1 MPLLHSNPLK
11 QISLRT
17 KLITH
22 STLLVL
28 VAVTGVGLSLYLA
41 ERLYLVRRFDQT
53 QEDNVNSLVQIRRE
67 SLAANNDQ
75 LLLSYL
81 SLLRR
86 SRALSYAM
94 IQDNTGRVLAHT
106 NPALIDQRLTDPL
119 SLKAA
124 ETTGLLRQQG
134 GATDDVV
141 DFALPIM
148 QGSNRLGVARVG
160 YSRTSMGQLVDQA
173 LEAALHRIVF
183 ATLLA
188 MGFGIVLAILLS
200 FLLTRPIGLLR
211 DGAQKI
217 GEGDLTHRIRITT
230 RDELGDLAR
239 EFNVMA
245 AKLQELDQLKQDFVS
260 NVTHELRSP
269 LTSLRGYVELLLRE
283 GAGPINEEQREF
295 LIVIKNNSLRLAR
308 FIDNL
313 LDVAKIEAGKI
324 ELHPE
329 RIRLQDLALETTIV
343 FRPIAQ
349 EKQVEFRTEMAPHL
363 RPIEGDA
370 DKLLEVLTNL
380 LSNAFKF
387 TPPGGQVTLS
397 AAEETDGVHIQV
409 KDTGIGIP
417 QESLGIIFN
426 KFEQVKP
433 TQGLAR
439 KTKGSGLGL
448 TIVKGIIE
456 AHGGRVWIE
465 SQLNAGTTVHVFL
478 PQPGRETE
486 ESEIA

>member
-1 MPLLHSNPLK
+1 VK

-17 KLITH
+17 KLVAH

-28 VAVTGVGLSLYLA
+28 AAGTGVGVSLYFA
-41 ERLYLVRRFDQT
+41 ERQYLVRRFDQT
-53 QEDNVNSLVQIRRE
+53 QEDNVASLVQIRRE
-67 SLAANNDQ
+67 SVTSNNEQ

-86 SRALSYAM
+86 SKALSYAM
-94 IQDNTGRVLAHT
+94 IQDVTGRVLSHT
-106 NPALIDQRLTDPL
+106 NPAFVGQRLSDPL
-119 SLKAA
+119 TLGAL
-124 ETTGLLRQQG
+124 ETASLLRQQG
-134 GATDDVV
+134 GSTDDVI
-141 DFALPIM
+141 DLSLPIVH
-148 QGSNRLGVARVG
+148 GTKRLGVARVG
-160 YSRTSMGQLVDQA
+160 YSRATMAQLVDQT
-173 LEAALHRIVF
+173 LQAARHRILI
-183 ATLLA
+183 ATFLA
-188 MGFGIVLAILLS
+188 MGFGVALAVGLSLL
-200 FLLTRPIGLLR
+200 FTKPIELLR
-211 DGAQKI
+211 AGAQII
-217 GEGDLTHRIRITT
+217 GEGNLTHRIQITT
-230 RDELGDLAR
+230 RDELGELAR

-295 LIVIKNNSLRLAR
+295 LIVIKNNSVRLAR

-313 LDVAKIEAGKI
+313 LDVAKIESGKI

-329 RIRLQDLALETTIV
+329 FIRLQDLALEMSVV
-343 FRPIAQ
+343 FRPMAQ
-349 EKQVEFRTEMAPHL
+349 EKRIDYRVEMDPRL
-363 RPIEGDA
+363 RPVRADA
-370 DKLLEVLTNL
+370 DKMLEVLTNL

-387 TPPGGQVTLS
+387 TPSDGKVTLS
-397 AAEETDGVHIQV
+397 AEPENDHVHIKV
-409 KDTGIGIP
+409 SDTGIGIP
-417 QESLGIIFN
+417 AESQSSVFN

-448 TIVKGIIE
+448 TIVKGIVE

-465 SQLNAGTTVHVFL
+465 SQPDQGTTVHVSL
-478 PQPGRETE
+478 PQTNTE
-486 ESEIA
+486 EPGDE

>member
-1 MPLLHSNPLK
+1 LK
-11 QISLRT
+11 HISLRT
-17 KLITH
+17 KLVAH

-28 VAVTGVGLSLYLA
+28 VAVVGVGVSLYIA
-41 ERLYLVRRFDQT
+41 EKRYLIQRFDQS

-67 SLAANNDQ
+67 AVTAQNDQ

-94 IQDNTGRVLAHT
+94 IQDNTGRVVAHT
-106 NPALIDQRLTDPL
+106 NPAFVGQRLTDPL
-119 SLKAA
+119 SLRAIEA
-124 ETTGLLRQQG
+124 TSLLRQQG

-141 DFALPIM
+141 DLALPIM
-148 QGSNRLGVARVG
+148 QGFTRMGIARVG
-160 YSRTSMGQLVDQA
+160 YSQTSMGLLVGQA
-173 LEAALHRIVF
+173 LEAAHHRIVI
-183 ATLLA
+183 AGLLA
-188 MGFGIVLAILLS
+188 IGFGVVVAVMLS
-200 FLLTRPIGLLR
+200 LLLTRPIGLLR
-211 DGAQKI
+211 DGAHKI
-217 GEGDLTHRIRITT
+217 GEGNLDHRIRITT
-230 RDELGDLAR
+230 RDELGELAH

-245 AKLQELDQLKQDFVS
+245 TKLQELDQLKQDFVS

-283 GAGPINEEQREF
+283 GAGAINEEQREF
-295 LIVIKNNSLRLAR
+295 LIVIKNNSVRLAR

-329 RIRLQDLALETTIV
+329 RIRLQDLALEMTVV
-343 FRPIAQ
+343 FRPLAQ
-349 EKQVEFRTEMAPHL
+349 EKDITFLTDFPPRL
-363 RPIEGDA
+363 RPIHADA
-370 DKLLEVLTNL
+370 DKLLEVMTNL

-387 TPPGGQVTLS
+387 TPAQGKVTL
-397 AAEETDGVHIQV
+397 AATEEEGNVHILI

-417 QESLGIIFN
+417 PESLGIIFN

-448 TIVKGIIE
+448 TIVKGIVE

-465 SQLNAGTTVHVFL
+465 SQMNQGTTVHVLL
-478 PQPGRETE
+478 PQPGREE
-486 ESEIA
+486 EDIELI

>member
-1 MPLLHSNPLK
+1 MTFILGL
-11 QISLRT
+11 
-17 KLITH
+17 

-28 VAVTGVGLSLYLA
+28 VGVAGVGVSLYLA
-41 ERLYLVRRFDQT
+41 EKHYLVRRFDQT

-67 SLAANNDQ
+67 SIAAKNDQ

-94 IQDNTGRVLAHT
+94 IQDNEGRVLAHT
-106 NPALIDQRLTDPL
+106 NPAFVDQRLTDPL
-119 SLKAA
+119 SLKAV
-124 ETTGLLRQQG
+124 ESTGILRQQG
-134 GATDDVV
+134 SPTADVV
-141 DFALPIM
+141 DLSLPIY
-148 QGSNRLGVARVG
+148 QGSKRLGVARVG
-160 YSRTSMGQLVDQA
+160 YSRTSMAQLVDQS
-173 LEAALHRIVF
+173 LEAARQRIVV
-183 ATLLA
+183 AALLA
-188 MGFGIVLAILLS
+188 LGFGIVVAVGLSLL
-200 FLLTRPIGLLR
+200 FTRPIGLLR

-217 GEGDLTHRIRITT
+217 GEGNLNFRIRITT
-230 RDELGDLAR
+230 RDELGELAQ

-245 AKLQELDQLKQDFVS
+245 HKLQELDQLKQDFVS

-283 GAGPINEEQREF
+283 SAGPINEEQRDF

-313 LDVAKIEAGKI
+313 LDVAKIESGKI

-329 RIRLQDLALETTIV
+329 RIRLQDLALEMTVV
-343 FRPIAQ
+343 FRPMAQ
-349 EKQVEFRTEMAPHL
+349 EKQVEFRTDIPPALP
-363 RPIEGDA
+363 PIQADS

-387 TPPGGQVTLS
+387 TGPQGHVTLT
-397 AAEETDGVHIQV
+397 AAKEDEGVHIQV

-417 QESLGIIFN
+417 PESLGIIFN

-448 TIVKGIIE
+448 TIVKGIVE

-465 SQLNAGTTVHVFL
+465 SQLNVGTTVHLLL
-478 PQPGRETE
+478 PQPGPRNDDPDLEDEKNPFTTE
-486 ESEIA
+486 DTFS

>member
-1 MPLLHSNPLK
+1 MK

-17 KLITH
+17 KLVAH

-28 VAVTGVGLSLYLA
+28 AAGTGVGVSLYFA
-41 ERLYLVRRFDQT
+41 ERQYLVRRFDQT
-53 QEDNVNSLVQIRRE
+53 QEDNVTSLVQIRRE
-67 SLAANNDQ
+67 SVTSNNEQ

-86 SRALSYAM
+86 SKALSYAM
-94 IQDNTGRVLAHT
+94 IQDVTGRVLSHT
-106 NPALIDQRLTDPL
+106 NPAFVGQRLSDPL
-119 SLKAA
+119 TLGALEA
-124 ETTGLLRQQG
+124 GALLRQRG
-134 GATDDVV
+134 GSTDDVI
-141 DFALPIM
+141 DLALPILHGTKRM
-148 QGSNRLGVARVG
+148 GVARVG
-160 YSRTSMGQLVDQA
+160 YSRATMAQLVDQT
-173 LEAALHRIVF
+173 LLAARHRILI
-183 ATLLA
+183 ATFLA
-188 MGFGIVLAILLS
+188 MGFGVALAVGLSLL
-200 FLLTRPIGLLR
+200 FTKPIELLR
-211 DGAQKI
+211 SGAQII
-217 GEGDLTHRIRITT
+217 GEGNLTHRIRITT
-230 RDELGDLAR
+230 RDELGELAR

-283 GAGPINEEQREF
+283 GAGAINEEQREF
-295 LIVIKNNSLRLAR
+295 LIVIKNNSVRLAR

-329 RIRLQDLALETTIV
+329 FIRLQDLALEMSVV
-343 FRPIAQ
+343 FRPMAQ
-349 EKQVEFRTEMAPHL
+349 EKRIDYRVEMDPRL
-363 RPIEGDA
+363 RPVRADA

-387 TPPGGQVTLS
+387 TPPDGRVTLF
-397 AAEETDGVHIQV
+397 AAPEKDHVHIKV
-409 KDTGIGIP
+409 TDTGIGIP
-417 QESLGIIFN
+417 PESQSTVFN

-448 TIVKGIIE
+448 TIVKGIVE

-465 SQLNAGTTVHVFL
+465 SQPQQGTTVHVVL
-478 PQPGRETE
+478 PQTSE
-486 ESEIA
+486 EEPEEG

>member
-1 MPLLHSNPLK
+1 LK
-11 QISLRT
+11 KIRLRT
-17 KLITH
+17 KLVAH

-28 VAVTGVGLSLYLA
+28 VAVVGVGVSLYIA
-41 ERLYLVRRFDQT
+41 ERRYLIHRFDQS
-53 QEDNVNSLVQIRRE
+53 QEDNVNSLVQIHRE
-67 SLAANNDQ
+67 SVTAQNDQ

-94 IQDNTGRVLAHT
+94 IQDNTGRVVAHT
-106 NPALIDQRLTDPL
+106 NPAFVGQRLTDPL
-119 SLKAA
+119 SLRAI
-124 ETTGLLRQQG
+124 ETMGLLRQLG

-141 DFALPIM
+141 DLALPVT
-148 QGSNRLGVARVG
+148 QGFLRLGVARVG
-160 YSRTSMGQLVDQA
+160 YSRTSMDLLVDQA
-173 LEAALHRIVF
+173 LRAAHHRIVI
-183 ATLLA
+183 AGLLA
-188 MGFGIVLAILLS
+188 MGFGIVVAVLLS
-200 FLLTRPIGLLR
+200 LLLTRPIQLLR
-211 DGAQKI
+211 DGAHKI

-230 RDELGDLAR
+230 RDELGELAQ

-245 AKLQELDQLKQDFVS
+245 TKLQELDQLKQDFVS

-283 GAGPINEEQREF
+283 GAGAINEEQREF
-295 LIVIKNNSLRLAR
+295 LIVIKNNSVRLAR

-329 RIRLQDLALETTIV
+329 RIRLQDLALEMTVV
-343 FRPIAQ
+343 FRPQAQ
-349 EKQVEFRTEMAPHL
+349 EKHITFRTEIPPRL
-363 RPIEGDA
+363 RPIHADA

-387 TPPGGQVTLS
+387 TPNEGQVTLTAS
-397 AAEETDGVHIQV
+397 EKEGLVHLEV
-409 KDTGIGIP
+409 KDSGIGIP
-417 QESLGIIFN
+417 PESLGIIFN

-448 TIVKGIIE
+448 TIVKGIVE
-456 AHGGRVWIE
+456 AHGGQVWIE
-465 SQLNAGTTVHVFL
+465 SQINQGTIVHILL
-478 PQPGRETE
+478 PQPGREE
-486 ESEIA
+486 EARELF

>member
-1 MPLLHSNPLK
+1 MRR
-11 QISLRT
+11 ISLRT
-17 KLITH
+17 KLVIH

-28 VAVTGVGLSLYLA
+28 VGVAGVGISLYLA
-41 ERLYLVRRFDQT
+41 EKQYLVHRFDQT

-67 SLAANNDQ
+67 SVAANNDQ
-75 LLLSYL
+75 LMVSFL

-106 NPALIDQRLTDPL
+106 NPAFVGQRLTDPL
-119 SLKAA
+119 SLQAT
-124 ETTGLLRQQG
+124 ETSGLLRQQG
-134 GATDDVV
+134 GATDDVI
-141 DFALPIM
+141 DLALPIG
-148 QGSNRLGVARVG
+148 QGAHRTGVARVG

-173 LEAALHRIVF
+173 LEAARHRIVI
-183 ATLLA
+183 AALLA
-188 MGFGIVLAILLS
+188 LGFGIVVAVGLS
-200 FLLTRPIGLLR
+200 VLFTRPIGLLR
-211 DGAQKI
+211 DGAHKI
-217 GEGDLTHRIRITT
+217 GEGNLTYRIRITT
-230 RDELGDLAR
+230 RDELGELAK

-295 LIVIKNNSLRLAR
+295 LIVVKNNSLRLAR

-329 RIRLQDLALETTIV
+329 RIRLQDLALEMTVV

-349 EKQVEFRTEMAPHL
+349 EKQVDFRVEIPPHFL
-363 RPIEGDA
+363 PIQADA
-370 DKLLEVLTNL
+370 DKLLEVMTNL

-387 TPPGGQVTLS
+387 TGPHGQVTLS
-397 AAEETDGVHIQV
+397 AAKEEGGVHIQV

-448 TIVKGIIE
+448 TIVKGIVE
-456 AHGGRVWIE
+456 AHGGRVWID
-465 SQLNAGTTVHVFL
+465 SQLNTGTTVHVFL
-478 PQPGRETE
+478 PQPSAE
-486 ESEIA
+486 EPEPDLS

>member
-1 MPLLHSNPLK
+1 VKH
-11 QISLRT
+11 ISLRT
-17 KLITH
+17 KLVVH

-28 VAVTGVGLSLYLA
+28 VGVAGVGVSLYLA
-41 ERLYLVRRFDQT
+41 EKQYLVRRFDQT

-67 SLAANNDQ
+67 AVAAKNDQ
-75 LLLSYL
+75 LLVSFL

-94 IQDNTGRVLAHT
+94 IQDKTGRVLAHT

-119 SLKAA
+119 SLQAA
-124 ETTGLLRQQG
+124 EATGLIRQQG
-134 GATDDVV
+134 GATEDVI
-141 DFALPIM
+141 DLALPIM
-148 QGSNRLGVARVG
+148 QGGERLGVARVG
-160 YSRTSMGQLVDQA
+160 YSRTSMRQLVDQA
-173 LEAALHRIVF
+173 LEAARHRIVI
-183 ATLLA
+183 AALLA
-188 MGFGIVLAILLS
+188 MGFGIVVAVGLSLL
-200 FLLTRPIGLLR
+200 FTRPIGLLR
-211 DGAQKI
+211 DGAHKI
-217 GEGDLTHRIRITT
+217 GEGNLNFRIRITT

-329 RIRLQDLALETTIV
+329 RIRLQDLALEMTVV

-349 EKQVEFRTEMAPHL
+349 EKQVEFKTEIPPLL
-363 RPIEGDA
+363 RPLHADA
-370 DKLLEVLTNL
+370 DKLLEVLTNV

-387 TPPGGQVTLS
+387 TPPQGHVTFS
-397 AAEETDGVHIQV
+397 AAEETGAVHIQI

-417 QESLGIIFN
+417 HESLGIIFN

-448 TIVKGIIE
+448 TIVKGIVE
-456 AHGGRVWIE
+456 AHGGRVWID
-465 SQLNAGTTVHVFL
+465 SQLGVGTTVHISL
-478 PQPGRETE
+478 PQPARDEDEETE
-486 ESEIA
+486 NS

>member
-1 MPLLHSNPLK
+1 MK

-17 KLITH
+17 KLVAH

-28 VAVTGVGLSLYLA
+28 AAGTGVGVSLYFA
-41 ERLYLVRRFDQT
+41 ERQYLVRRFDQT
-53 QEDNVNSLVQIRRE
+53 QEDNVTSLVQIRRE
-67 SLAANNDQ
+67 SVTSNNEQ

-86 SRALSYAM
+86 SKALSYAM
-94 IQDNTGRVLAHT
+94 IQDVTGRVLSHT
-106 NPALIDQRLTDPL
+106 NPAFVGQRLSDPL
-119 SLKAA
+119 TLGALEAGS
-124 ETTGLLRQQG
+124 LLRQRG
-134 GATDDVV
+134 GSTDDVIDLAV
-141 DFALPIM
+141 PILH
-148 QGSNRLGVARVG
+148 GTKRLGVARVG
-160 YSRTSMGQLVDQA
+160 YSRATMAQLVDQT
-173 LEAALHRIVF
+173 LLAARHRILI
-183 ATLLA
+183 ATFLA
-188 MGFGIVLAILLS
+188 MGFGVALAVGLSLL
-200 FLLTRPIGLLR
+200 FTKPIELLR
-211 DGAQKI
+211 SGAQII
-217 GEGDLTHRIRITT
+217 GEGNLTHRIRITT
-230 RDELGDLAR
+230 RDELGELAR

-283 GAGPINEEQREF
+283 GAGAINEEQREF
-295 LIVIKNNSLRLAR
+295 LIVIKNNSVRLAR

-329 RIRLQDLALETTIV
+329 FIRLQDLALEMSVV
-343 FRPIAQ
+343 FRPMAQ
-349 EKQVEFRTEMAPHL
+349 EKRIDYRVEMDPRL
-363 RPIEGDA
+363 RPVRADA

-387 TPPGGQVTLS
+387 TPPDGRVTLF
-397 AAEETDGVHIQV
+397 AAPEKDHVHIKV
-409 KDTGIGIP
+409 TDTGIGIP
-417 QESLGIIFN
+417 PESQATVFN

-448 TIVKGIIE
+448 TIVKGIVE

-465 SQLNAGTTVHVFL
+465 SQPQQGTTVHVVL
-478 PQPGRETE
+478 PQTSPE
-486 ESEIA
+486 EPEEG

>member
-1 MPLLHSNPLK
+1 MK
-11 QISLRT
+11 RISLRT
-17 KLITH
+17 KLVIH

-28 VAVTGVGLSLYLA
+28 VGVAGVGISLYLA
-41 ERLYLVRRFDQT
+41 EKQYLVRRFDQT

-67 SLAANNDQ
+67 SVAANNDQ
-75 LLLSYL
+75 LLVSFL

-106 NPALIDQRLTDPL
+106 NPAFVGQRLTDPL
-119 SLKAA
+119 SLQATEA
-124 ETTGLLRQQG
+124 SGLLRQQG
-134 GATDDVV
+134 GATDDVI
-141 DFALPIM
+141 DLALPIG
-148 QGSNRLGVARVG
+148 QGAKRTGVARVG
-160 YSRTSMGQLVDQA
+160 YSRTSMAQLVDQA
-173 LEAALHRIVF
+173 LQAARHRIVI
-183 ATLLA
+183 AALLA
-188 MGFGIVLAILLS
+188 LGFGIVVAVGLSLL
-200 FLLTRPIGLLR
+200 FTRPIGLLR
-211 DGAQKI
+211 DGAHKI
-217 GEGDLTHRIRITT
+217 GEGNLDHRIRITT
-230 RDELGDLAR
+230 RDELGELAK

-245 AKLQELDQLKQDFVS
+245 AKLQELDKLKQDFVS

-295 LIVIKNNSLRLAR
+295 LIVVKNNSLRLAR

-329 RIRLQDLALETTIV
+329 RLRLQDLALEMTVV

-349 EKQVEFRTEMAPHL
+349 EKQVDFRVDIPPPL
-363 RPIEGDA
+363 RPIQADA

-387 TPPGGQVTLS
+387 TGPQGQVTLS
-397 AAEETDGVHIQV
+397 AATEEGGVHIQV

-417 QESLGIIFN
+417 QESLGVVFN

-448 TIVKGIIE
+448 TIVKGIVE
-456 AHGGRVWIE
+456 AHGGRVWID

-478 PQPGRETE
+478 PQPNAE
-486 ESEIA
+486 EPEPDLS

>member
-1 MPLLHSNPLK
+1 MKH
-11 QISLRT
+11 ISLRT
-17 KLITH
+17 KLVVH

-28 VAVTGVGLSLYLA
+28 VGVAGVGISLYLA
-41 ERLYLVRRFDQT
+41 EKQYLVRRFDQT

-67 SLAANNDQ
+67 SVAAHNDQ
-75 LLLSYL
+75 LLVSFLA
-81 SLLRR
+81 LLRR

-106 NPALIDQRLTDPL
+106 NPAFIDQRLTDPL
-119 SLKAA
+119 SLQAA
-124 ETTGLLRQQG
+124 EATGLIRQQG
-134 GATDDVV
+134 GATDDVI
-141 DFALPIM
+141 DLALPIG
-148 QGSNRLGVARVG
+148 QGGKRQGVARVG
-160 YSRTSMGQLVDQA
+160 YSRTSMRQLVDQA
-173 LEAALHRIVF
+173 LEAARHRIVI
-183 ATLLA
+183 AALLA
-188 MGFGIVLAILLS
+188 MGFGVVVAVGLSLL
-200 FLLTRPIGLLR
+200 FTRPIGLLR
-211 DGAQKI
+211 DGAHKI
-217 GEGDLTHRIRITT
+217 GEGNLNFRIRITT
-230 RDELGDLAR
+230 RDELGELAR

-329 RIRLQDLALETTIV
+329 RIRLQDLALEMTVV

-349 EKQVEFRTEMAPHL
+349 EKHVEFRTEIPPHFL
-363 RPIEGDA
+363 PIQADA

-387 TPPGGQVTLS
+387 TSPQGRVTLS
-397 AAEETDGVHIQV
+397 AAEENGGVHIQV

-417 QESLGIIFN
+417 HESLGIIFN

-448 TIVKGIIE
+448 TIVKGIVE

-465 SQLNAGTTVHVFL
+465 SQLNVGTTAHVFL
-478 PQPGRETE
+478 PQPGREE
-486 ESEIA
+486 MEPDLS